1 MTVQLF
7 IPCYLDQCA
16 PALAQALTDS
26 LNQFGIAWNYPP
38 AQTCCGQFAYNA
50 GEWPAARKLM
60 RHFLQVFGAAE
71 TVLCPS
77 ASCVLTVRHHYNQL
91 VANVREATLLAR
103 LQSRLWEWS
112 EWLARQ
118 KPLPWPLTFSGTL
131 VLHHSCAARQLG
143 LLDHLPAL
151 LGQVTGLT
159 IRQVSPYYSCCGFG
173 GLFSVKCPEL
183 SQAIGESY
191 LQAVLDTGAEGLLSQ
206 DLSCLMHLA
215 GIIRAR
221 HWPLKIYHLAEILA
235 PPNPY
240 IQK

>member
-1 MTVQLF
+1 
-7 IPCYLDQCA
+7 
-16 PALAQALTDS
+16 
-26 LNQFGIAWNYPP
+26 
-38 AQTCCGQFAYNA
+38 
-50 GEWPAARKLM
+50 M